1 MARRSILRVALT
13 SSIFEA
19 KVREPPH
26 VAKAYCI
33 GDAGKG
39 KVELTSPSS
48 PLIHLFLCCLL
59 LFLLSHLGLVAF
71 LGLVYQDV
79 ERLCQLLLLGDNHP
93 GGGDYFRASVVF
105 CPDGLAIVPWM
116 ERDGRMGGVSG
127 LCLPLRSASPIPPL
141 PPSSWRGVE
150 PLGKYHADVL
160 FHRPRPQCAL
170 CWTQRNR
177 RPTIC
182 PQLNN
187 KQQGEYSM
195 IRKIPLYDEQR
206 KQFSKSETC

>member
-1 MARRSILRVALT
+1 MRMHRCKKCYNCNCYLKQLDHPQRLLNTISLANVQIHIFSTALILLVSAGIMARRSILRVALT

-48 PLIHLFLCCLL
+48 PLIHLLLCCLL

-79 ERLCQLLLLGDNHP
+79 ERLCQLLLFGDNHHV
-93 GGGDYFRASVVF
+93 GGD
-105 CPDGLAIVPWM
+105 
-116 ERDGRMGGVSG
+116 
-127 LCLPLRSASPIPPL
+127 
-141 PPSSWRGVE
+141 
-150 PLGKYHADVL
+150 
-160 FHRPRPQCAL
+160 
-170 CWTQRNR
+170 
-177 RPTIC
+177 
-182 PQLNN
+182 
-187 KQQGEYSM
+187 
-195 IRKIPLYDEQR
+195 
-206 KQFSKSETC
+206 